1 MSEDTN
7 PSASTPLPKA
17 KVEDRFDTISNCI
30 TEMWAIESCVVAVT
44 WQCPT
49 YNAPYHSCQKAT
61 CVNDNEKCYKAQV
74 NVEEHGLLP
83 TEKQSMRNEW
93 KPKHPFRQ
101 PTKLLVIG
109 STNVQAH
116 SPVNYQCATVLTIMA
131 KRLEESH
138 FMVPSRTGATRKNKV
153 PRMFYGVQNTTTA
166 NRSTNFENVRRFRE
180 QKC

>member
-1 MSEDTN
+1 MLLIIVAKKQLASMITR
-7 PSASTPLPKA
+7 SATKHRS
-17 KVEDRFDTISNCI
+17 
-30 TEMWAIESCVVAVT
+30 MWRNTDYS
-44 WQCPT
+44 P
-49 YNAPYHSCQKAT
+49 QK
-61 CVNDNEKCYKAQV
+61 
-74 NVEEHGLLP
+74 
-83 TEKQSMRNEW
+83 KQPMRNEW